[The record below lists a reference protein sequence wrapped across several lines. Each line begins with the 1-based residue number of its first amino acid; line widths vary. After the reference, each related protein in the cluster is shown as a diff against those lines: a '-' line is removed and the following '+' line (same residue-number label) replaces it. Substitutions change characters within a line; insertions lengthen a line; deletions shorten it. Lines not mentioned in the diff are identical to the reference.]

1 MLASS
6 KESFNVGDW
15 CVEPLMNRISLGPD
29 SISLRPQLM
38 ELLVYLAERNGQ
50 VANLEG
56 IHDDLWSGKVV
67 STGTIYNCVAELRH
81 AFARYDA
88 QTTYIETIPKKG
100 YRLAASVSGAD
111 TQIRDPAPS
120 TPSAAAANERWY
132 SSGRNLSAAA
142 GLILIAAV
150 LVWYWWAPTARQRTL
165 VIEDTPSIAVLPFV
179 DLGPGKDQ
187 EYFADGLSEDLLNK
201 LARIK
206 DLRVIGRTSSFY
218 FKDKNEALQD
228 IGKTL
233 DVGHILEG
241 SVRRAGDELRITAQ
255 LVDVSNGYQVW
266 SDNFDRPLEDIFQIQ
281 DEIAEAVSMALSIT
295 LSVGD
300 IGGLIGGT
308 TNPDAYNEYLLAQS
322 LYREFTPGSISAA
335 VEKFK
340 LAIEIDPNYALA
352 WERLADIYV
361 SSLYLSGLELH
372 GDWRKLSDE
381 ALNRAIS
388 LAPTSQAVIAT
399 TAYRHIHLN
408 EWQEAARVLERGENP
423 EISTNDTLVRTNAHL
438 LGSVGR
444 GREAIPLMER
454 ARRLDPLS
462 AIVSIY
468 LVPEYVEAGRF
479 EEADADLER
488 IWNLGEYQS
497 LFGQIGLGLAFSSR
511 NLELMEEWVGRFL
524 EFNNNH
530 GGEVHLLMFDMIDD
544 REGALSWLRN
554 NYSEDEEVVPRYAIS
569 MWAAFHGDA
578 ELALKTLPDYANPQ
592 MLWYDNYSEIRRLEG
607 FKDIVLELG
616 LVDYWREFGW
626 SEHCRPVGEDDF
638 ECG

>member
-1 MLASS
+1 MQNAFRL
-6 KESFNVGDW
+6 GDW
-15 CVEPLMNRISLGPD
+15 IVRPHR
-29 SISLRPQLM
+29 SIIERGDEIVHLKPKSIAVL
-38 ELLVYLAERNGQ
+38 ECLAFTTDE
-50 VANLEG
+50 
-56 IHDDLWSGKVV
+56 VV
-67 STGTIYNCVAELRH
+67 SRDTLFNTVWPGAVVSDDVLTQAIVELRK
-81 AFARYDA
+81 AFGDTVRDARF
-88 QTTYIETIPKKG
+88 IETIPKKG
-100 YRLAASVSGAD
+100 FRLVPEVVPIGD
-111 TQIRDPAPS
+111 TQIRDLAPS
-120 TPSAAAANERWY
+120 TPSEAAASGGWY
-132 SSGRNLSAAA
+132 SSGRNLSAVA

-150 LVWYWWAPTARQRTL
+150 LVWYWLPPTVRQKTL

-179 DLGPGKDQ
+179 YLGAGKDEQ
-187 EYFADGLSEDLLNK
+187 YFADGLSEDLLNK

-206 DLRVIGRTSSFY
+206 GLRVSGRTSSFY
-218 FKDKNEALQD
+218 FKDKNEALED
-228 IGKTL
+228 IGKIL
-233 DVGHILEG
+233 DVGHVLEG

-266 SDNFDRPLEDIFQIQ
+266 SENFDRPLEDIFQIQ
-281 DEIAEAVSMALSIT
+281 DDIAEAVSIALSIT

-335 VEKFK
+335 LEKFK

-352 WERLADIYV
+352 WERIADIYI
-361 SSLYLSGLELH
+361 SSLYPSGLELR

-444 GREAIPLMER
+444 SREAIPLMER

-462 AIVSIY
+462 GIVSIY
-468 LVPEYVEAGRF
+468 LVPEYVEAGLF
-479 EEADADLER
+479 EQANADLER

-497 LFGQIGLGLAFSSR
+497 LFGWIGLGLAFSSR
-511 NLELMEEWVGRFL
+511 NLELIEQWVGRFL
-524 EFNNNH
+524 EFNNDY
-530 GGEVHLLMFDMIDD
+530 GGVVHSQMLDMIND

-554 NYSEDEEVVPRYAIS
+554 NFSKDEEVVPRYAIS
-569 MWAAFHGDA
+569 LWAAYLRRCG
-578 ELALKTLPDYANPQ
+578 TC
-592 MLWYDNYSEIRRLEG
+592 SEIAA
-607 FKDIVLELG
+607 G
-616 LVDYWREFGW
+616 LRE
-626 SEHCRPVGEDDF
+626 SPDALV
-638 ECG
+638 